1 MVRILVIVGI
11 VVAAVALAAT
21 NPPQPKFEDWVRA
34 FVTQKVEAEARKQGL
49 NTSGDNKPWAEAIVE
64 LWVVHM
70 AVTRQNLFLF
80 SLYDIELP
88 PEGQSNGENNCEIL
102 GIAGQF
108 VPVKGC

>member
-1 MVRILVIVGI
+1 MGRILVIVAI
-11 VVAAVALAAT
+11 VAAVALAAT
-21 NPPQPKFEDWVRA
+21 NPSQAKFEDWVRGY
-34 FVTQKVEAEARKQGL
+34 VTQKVEAEARKQGL
-49 NTSGDNKPWAEAIVE
+49 NTGGENKPWAEAIVE

-70 AVTRQNLFLF
+70 SVARQNLFLF

-88 PEGQSNGENNCEIL
+88 PEGQSNGEHACEIL